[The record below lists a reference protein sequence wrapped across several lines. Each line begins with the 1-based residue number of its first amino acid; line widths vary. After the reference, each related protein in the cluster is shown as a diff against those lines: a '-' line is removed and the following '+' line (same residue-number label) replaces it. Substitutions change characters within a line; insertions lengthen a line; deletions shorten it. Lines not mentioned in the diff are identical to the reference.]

1 MRFEE
6 PAAYALASWQ
16 RFDSEVTDDV
26 ARAVVSAFALVAI
39 ADGHL
44 AQSEI
49 DRFALLMEE
58 RANILAPIGIDRFDM
73 LFRDIGAAILSDPI
87 SGRKHALDLI
97 AVVKSDADHCEL
109 VRSAAEIALSA
120 DSREHAPEQE
130 VMEKIC
136 NAMDIEVR

>member
-26 ARAVVSAFALVAI
+26 ARAIVSAFALVAI
-39 ADGHL
+39 ADGDL

-49 DRFALLMEE
+49 DRFTLLIAEQK
-58 RANILAPIGIDRFDM
+58 NLLASLGTDRFDM

-87 SGRKHALDLI
+87 AGCRHALDLI
-97 AVVKSDADHCEL
+97 AAVKSDAGHCEL
-109 VRSAAEIALSA
+109 VRSAAECAIGA
-120 DSREHAPEQE
+120 DSRELASERE
-130 VMEKIC
+130 VMAKIC
-136 NAMDIEVR
+136 NALAIEVR